1 MALTQPNLW
10 QPPKPAGP
18 VNYGNNY
25 GMGSQSQ
32 NGLMSG
38 GYANPLRRY
47 NASNQTGW
55 PTNTMGAGSRDPVSG
70 LPMQPP
76 GTQPT
81 SVQSSVPVTMGMD
94 PQQSQT
100 YQPPASESQVNYGQP
115 WDNPNYQEPTPPDAS
130 MYSGQGAAMQQA
142 DQNRNGPAYGD
153 MTQSKWGVDYNP
165 TKNYSTDMSS
175 FNTQYATPDNVN
187 QYMNPF
193 LNSIMDRGNKALSNW
208 NPQSGTSAN
217 TGAFG
222 LNGYNPS
229 YTQAN
234 RMGAQTQNLGAYGV
248 NGYDPSIGP
257 QVNRQAATMDNLN
270 AYADPSY
277 QFRLQQGVNGLDAS
291 AAAKGGLLSS
301 GHMKD
306 LTDYSQGLA
315 STEYQNMYNR
325 FNNDQNNIQ
334 NDQNTRNNFAAD
346 QTQNMFNRQNIDQTN
361 RVGDANNANNFAS
374 GMLNDQY
381 ARASGDRS
389 FGQGA
394 YQNDVNNGMWAMQN
408 AQGQF
413 NNDRNYMTNNYWDN
427 RNADTADNHY
437 NNNFN
442 WDQYKYGNADFQG
455 KLGDYYN
462 GNQAIDNTG
471 LMGVNSSG
479 QLTSNYADALAQLYG
494 QQGNTSAAQIQGM
507 GNQNQGMISNIL
519 KLIGG
524 V

>member
-1 MALTQPNLW
+1 MAYNPYQ
-10 QPPKPAGP
+10 
-18 VNYGNNY
+18 NNY
-25 GMGSQSQ
+25 QMGGGWPNQS
-32 NGLMSG
+32 GLMGPS
-38 GYANPLRRY
+38 AP
-47 NASNQTGW
+47 NQT
-55 PTNTMGAGSRDPVSG
+55 
-70 LPMQPP
+70 
-76 GTQPT
+76 
-81 SVQSSVPVTMGMD
+81 
-94 PQQSQT
+94 
-100 YQPPASESQVNYGQP
+100 YKPPASESQVNYSQP
-115 WDNPNYQEPTPPDAS
+115 WDNPNYQEPTPPPAS
-130 MYSGQGAAMQQA
+130 TYSGQGAAMQQA
-142 DQNRNGPAYGD
+142 DQSRTGPAYGS
-153 MTQSKWGVDYNP
+153 MTQPNPPNWGTDYQPN
-165 TKNYSTDMSS
+165 KNYSSDQSS

-193 LNSIMDRGNKALSNW
+193 LQSIMQRGQSALSNW

-346 QTQNMFNRQNIDQTN
+346 QTQNMFNRQNIDQIN

-394 YQNDVNNGMWAMQN
+394 YQNDVNNGMGATQN

-413 NNDRNYMTNNYWDN
+413 NTDRNYMTDQYWNN
-427 RNADTADNHY
+427 RNADTAQNQY

-442 WDQYKYGNADFQG
+442 WDQYKYANADFQG
-455 KLGDYYN
+455 KLSDYYN
-462 GNQAIDNTG
+462 QNKDITNTQ
-471 LMGVNSSG
+471 SG
-479 QLTSNYADALAQLYG
+479 AANNAGDVYSQIAKALAGVYG
-494 QQGNTSAAQIQGM
+494 DSGNVAAQGGIAANGA
-507 GNQNQGMISNIL
+507 NNNFIA
-519 KLIGG
+519 KLAALFGG
-524 V
+524 G